1 MKKIALQNN
10 LSFLLN
16 GEVIWQASDSSLTKD
31 LPTYILKMDRGGG
44 LGVNVFAIKSNDP
57 SSNLP
62 EVIMKNCVGKCKIF
76 FIHAFI
82 PAFVLSVCGNEKLT
96 IKNYCLLW

>member
-1 MKKIALQNN
+1 MKKIASQNN

-44 LGVNVFAIKSNDP
+44 LGVSVFAIKSNDP
-57 SSNLP
+57 SSNLR
-62 EVIMKNCVGKCKIF
+62 EVIMKNCVGKCKISLF
-76 FIHAFI
+76 MRLFLL
-82 PAFVLSVCGNEKLT
+82 LSYQFAET
-96 IKNYCLLW
+96 KN